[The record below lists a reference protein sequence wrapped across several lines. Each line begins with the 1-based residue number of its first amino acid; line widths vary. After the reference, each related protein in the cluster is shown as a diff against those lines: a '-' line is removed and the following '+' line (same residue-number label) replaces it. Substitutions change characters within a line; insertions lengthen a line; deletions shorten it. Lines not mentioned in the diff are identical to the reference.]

1 MDEGADDKKGGK
13 KVKKAAGGTK
23 SNVNGN
29 TGNGAKE
36 SKTTKNGNFEVPQTS
51 SK

>member
-1 MDEGADDKKGGK
+1 MDDGQDDKKKKTKKVAGGK
-13 KVKKAAGGTK
+13 S
-23 SNVNGN
+23 SNV
-29 TGNGAKE
+29 TGPSNGAKE

>member
-1 MDEGADDKKGGK
+1 MDDGGDDKKKKGK
-13 KVKKAAGGTK
+13 KVAGGK
-23 SNVNGN
+23 NSNVNGN
-29 TGNGAKE
+29 VGNGAKE

>member
-1 MDEGADDKKGGK
+1 MDDGTDDKKKKTKKVTGGK
-13 KVKKAAGGTK
+13 S

-29 TGNGAKE
+29 AGPAKE

>member
-1 MDEGADDKKGGK
+1 MDDGQDDKKGKKSK
-13 KVKKAAGGTK
+13 KVAGGK
-23 SNVNGN
+23 SSNVNGN
-29 TGNGAKE
+29 AGPGAKE